1 METGEAEVAVA
12 NIYILLKGRIM
23 ARYLDEEDE
32 MLEQQTQQQAK
43 PADEKKKNWDNID
56 YTRYSIPEGEDVK
69 NAKVT
74 RIAPEEGEKY
84 PKWVIE
90 AYINGKHYSQ
100 ELWREDR
107 QAFFEKDANGKRANR
122 VNVDQLVA
130 KYFSGHFTFAASV
143 NDDTCEED
151 QEPGILV
158 RLWAWLKGF
167 AGAAHQ
173 EQPQGEDQPQEPVE
187 HEQYTDLADVDGRI
201 AAVRTMADLQRT
213 IGAYENVV
221 NVNKGII
228 LNARKMYDEK
238 SEYIARVAN
247 ISESADHRPLQSINA
262 NVDKALVNVAK
273 NLYDMPLVRKYVEQ
287 QQPTPSAPM
296 PEQKEQTQEDIQQ
309 KKPQEQA
316 EELQAVLDRMQRE
329 SVITKVAAVIMAV
342 ITLAA
347 VWQCSSAR
355 NHWMSNGREEGR
367 KEVVTVANARIDSL
381 NAVILQQRQVIEASS
396 RNKTAYKGHRDA
408 RAEVNAFFSSLDE
421 MKALRAEIAKLKKQN
436 GSMSGELRILNAD
449 YESLRQTAN
458 RYAKEYNNISRQQSS
473 VKAKKVQPL
482 PEIPE
487 REPKAVFN
495 TIQGE
500 EKRKPYKIQ

>member
-1 METGEAEVAVA
+1 
-12 NIYILLKGRIM
+12 M

-56 YTRYSIPEGEDVK
+56 YTRYVIPEGVK
-69 NAKVT
+69 VEKAKVT
-74 RIAPEEGEKY
+74 RIPPKEGEKY

-90 AYINGKHYSQ
+90 AVIDGEHHLQ

-107 QAFFEKDANGKRANR
+107 QAFFEKDANGKRSNR
-122 VNVDQLVA
+122 VTVDQLVA
-130 KYFSGHFTFAASV
+130 KYFCKHLTSPA
-143 NDDTCEED
+143 NDDTCNED
-151 QEPGILV
+151 QKPGVLKRI
-158 RLWAWLKGF
+158 WAWLKRF
-167 AGAAHQ
+167 VSAAHQ
-173 EQPQGEDQPQEPVE
+173 EPGENDVQPQEHVE

-213 IGAYENVV
+213 ISTYENVV
-221 NVNKGII
+221 NINKGII
-228 LNARKMYDEK
+228 INARKMYDEK
-238 SEYIARVAN
+238 SEYIAKVAN

-287 QQPTPSAPM
+287 QQPTPAAPM
-296 PEQKEQTQEDIQQ
+296 QEQKQQIQENVQQ
-309 KKPQEQA
+309 EKPQEQP
-316 EELQAVLDRMQRE
+316 EELQAVLGKMQRE
-329 SVITKVAAVIMAV
+329 SVITKAAAVILAV
-342 ITLAA
+342 ITLTA

-355 NHWMSNGREEGR
+355 NQWMSNGREEGR
-367 KEVVTVANARIDSL
+367 KELAAVANARIDSL
-381 NAVILQQRQVIEASS
+381 NAVIHQQRQVVEAYS

-408 RAEVNAFFSSLDE
+408 RAEVSAFFSNLDE
-421 MKALRAEIAKLKKQN
+421 MKALRAENARLKKQV
-436 GSMSGELRILNAD
+436 GSMSGEIRSLNAD
-449 YESLRQTAN
+449 YENLRKTAN
-458 RYAKEYNNISRQQSS
+458 SYAKAHNKISNELSA
-473 VKAKKVQPL
+473 VKAKAVKKTKEIQPL

-500 EKRKPYKIQ
+500 EKRKPYKL